1 MIGRLMGVVAALVAA
16 LCVATVAAEA
26 LLLGFLYSRGKLDE
40 PTVLRVVAAANGI
53 ELLAPGPTEGA
64 TPQTSEEVS
73 LEAMA
78 RARALKS
85 RDIELREQALGEN
98 VAVVKAE
105 YNKLIEEKDRYERIK
120 TAFRTQLDE
129 LRDGVLA
136 NNRETARLI
145 LENMK
150 PKQAKDQILR
160 MVKDGEVNDVVML
173 FSLMPT
179 AKRAKIIGEFKTDE
193 EAKTLAEVLK
203 LIREGVPETK
213 LIDET
218 QKTIDQP
225 DQVAAPVAP
234 NGP

>member
-1 MIGRLMGVVAALVAA
+1 MIGIVAALIAA

-40 PTVLRVVAAANGI
+40 PAVLRVVAAANGI
-53 ELLAPGPTEGA
+53 EMLPAAATESETPGNT
-64 TPQTSEEVS
+64 EEVS

-85 RDIELREQALGEN
+85 RDIELREQSLGEN
-98 VAVVKAE
+98 IAVVKTE

-120 TAFRTQLDE
+120 TAFRAQLDE

-160 MVKDGEVNDVVML
+160 MVKEGEVNDVVML
-173 FSLMPT
+173 LSLMPT

-193 EAKTLAEVLK
+193 EAQTLAEVLK

-218 QKTIDQP
+218 EKAINQP
-225 DQVAAPVAP
+225 DQAAAPVAP
-234 NGP
+234 NGT

>member
-1 MIGRLMGVVAALVAA
+1 MIGRMIGVVAALIAA
-16 LCVATVAAEA
+16 ICVATVAAEA
-26 LLLGFLYSRGKLDE
+26 LLLGFLYSRGRLDV

-53 ELLAPGPTEGA
+53 EMLATRPVEGQS
-64 TPQTSEEVS
+64 PDSGEEVS

-85 RDIELREQALGEN
+85 RDLELREQSLGEN
-98 VAVVKAE
+98 LAVTKIE

-120 TAFRTQLDE
+120 TAFRAQLDE
-129 LRDGVLA
+129 LRGGVLA

-173 FSLMPT
+173 LSLMPT
-179 AKRAKIIGEFKTDE
+179 AKRAKIIGEFKTDDE
-193 EAKTLAEVLK
+193 SQTLAEVLK

-218 QKTIDQP
+218 EKAIDQR
-225 DQVAAPVAP
+225 D
-234 NGP
+234 

>member
-1 MIGRLMGVVAALVAA
+1 MIGRMIGVVAALIAA
-16 LCVATVAAEA
+16 ICVATVAAEA

-53 ELLAPGPTEGA
+53 EMLATRPVEGQS
-64 TPQTSEEVS
+64 PDSGEEVS

-85 RDIELREQALGEN
+85 RDLELREQSLGEN
-98 VAVVKAE
+98 LAVTKIE

-120 TAFRTQLDE
+120 TAFRAQLDE
-129 LRDGVLA
+129 LRGGVLA

-173 FSLMPT
+173 LSLMPT
-179 AKRAKIIGEFKTDE
+179 AKRAKIIGEFKTDDE
-193 EAKTLAEVLK
+193 SQTLAEVLK

-218 QKTIDQP
+218 EKAIDQR
-225 DQVAAPVAP
+225 D
-234 NGP
+234 